1 MDEINVPPTRA
12 RDEES
17 STHVHDG
24 PDGHRQADRRSEHI
38 YDQFDESRLPVYE
51 NLQRP
56 NTRNPHPSAADDDYI
71 SVLDLNVVAGDSG
84 TQGLD
89 DQPYLVP
96 KVIYM
101 DVRKD
106 MS

>member
-1 MDEINVPPTRA
+1 M
-12 RDEES
+12 
-17 STHVHDG
+17 
-24 PDGHRQADRRSEHI
+24 
-38 YDQFDESRLPVYE
+38 YE

-96 KVIYM
+96 KVIYI
-101 DVRKD
+101 DVRKE